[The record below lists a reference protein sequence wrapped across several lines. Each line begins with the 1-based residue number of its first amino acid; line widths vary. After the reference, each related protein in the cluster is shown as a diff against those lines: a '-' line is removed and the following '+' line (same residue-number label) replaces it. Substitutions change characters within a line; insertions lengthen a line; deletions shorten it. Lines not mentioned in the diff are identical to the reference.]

1 MNLVSEEIDQYCAS
15 HSTVPSQL
23 CEELAQNTRANV
35 PMHRMLT
42 GPLEGSFL
50 GLMIHV
56 LGAKR
61 VLELGTF
68 TGYSAL
74 AMAERLPADGKVIT
88 LDTNPETNR
97 IAQSYWDRS
106 PHGKKIQS
114 ILGPALQSMEQF
126 EESSFDLVFIDADKG
141 NYIHYLKK
149 ALPLLRTRGVILV
162 DNVLWS
168 GRVLQSHP
176 TDPDTAAIQ
185 QFNEFVTGNSQLES
199 VLLPLRDGIYVIRKS
214 GRG

>member
-1 MNLVSEEIDQYCAS
+1 MNLVSEEINQYCS
-15 HSTVPSQL
+15 NHSTVPSPL
-23 CEELAQNTRANV
+23 CEDIARHTRAHI

-56 LGAKR
+56 LGARR

-106 PHGKKIQS
+106 PHGKKNPTHPWP
-114 ILGPALQSMEQF
+114 GPPVHGAVRGK
-126 EESSFDLVFIDADKG
+126 VFRPRF
-141 NYIHYLKK
+141 H
-149 ALPLLRTRGVILV
+149 RC
-162 DNVLWS
+162 
-168 GRVLQSHP
+168 
-176 TDPDTAAIQ
+176 
-185 QFNEFVTGNSQLES
+185 
-199 VLLPLRDGIYVIRKS
+199 
-214 GRG
+214 